1 MIKQSLELRATG
13 PWFHIFYLSFCGSL
27 LCYMGYGVKVIVFS
41 AIFYNISVISCMSV
55 LLMEET
61 GVEETTD
68 LPQVTDKLC
77 HIILYQGHLAMTEV
91 LTWNL

>member
-1 MIKQSLELRATG
+1 
-13 PWFHIFYLSFCGSL
+13 
-27 LCYMGYGVKVIVFS
+27 
-41 AIFYNISVISCMSV
+41 MSV

-77 HIILYQGHLAMTEV
+77 HIILYQGHLAMTEA
-91 LTWNL
+91 LT